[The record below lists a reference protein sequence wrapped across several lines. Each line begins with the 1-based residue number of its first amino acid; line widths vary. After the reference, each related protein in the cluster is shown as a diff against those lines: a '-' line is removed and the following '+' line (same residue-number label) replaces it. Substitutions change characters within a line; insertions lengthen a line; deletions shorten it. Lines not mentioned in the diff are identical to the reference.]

1 MVINESTKLKLQEA
15 IKLRTQKD
23 QQPKVKAEDDGEDD
37 EEETDPVETVFDTR
51 ENRDADSFGR
61 SVATAVASWGLLEA
75 WKGGYGGGRWVASV
89 TTTDH
94 NSMVAESEDKALSKA
109 VK

>member
-1 MVINESTKLKLQEA
+1 MTTQIRLKFISDGFRQILNGSGVQTLVAEKA
-15 IKLRTQKD
+15 DEMKD
-23 QQPKVKAEDDGEDD
+23 RANANNTHGGEGFAAH
-37 EEETDPVETVFDTR
+37 T
-51 ENRDADSFGR
+51 
-61 SVATAVASWGLLEA
+61 

-94 NSMVAESEDKALSKA
+94 NSMVAESEGKALSKA